1 MSVRGGQLS
10 NSGGI
15 RDDLK
20 SVIAFFTI
28 FPVRSKLL
36 PTARGLYFLS
46 TLGLG
51 IGILAG
57 AVFFLMSLYIGPASA
72 AIIYILLITAI
83 PGFHHLDSVLDVGD
97 ALMAR
102 GDAARMVRV
111 MKDTATGAG
120 AIGMFMVVYGTTAAF
135 TLSIGYVEAIAVLAL
150 AEAVSKLS
158 LIVSATGRKALGSGM
173 GSSFLQSVSQGGLPM
188 LIVNLALPF
197 LISIFLGIP
206 YIIPI
211 FIALLVSFLITTG
224 LEKMLSGINGDVL
237 GFSGEVSRMV
247 YIVSFV
253 LISMI
258 SVHYGALGL
267 KINI

>member
-1 MSVRGGQLS
+1 MRGILLS
-10 NSGGI
+10 DSGGI
-15 RDDLK
+15 REDLR

-28 FPVRSKLL
+28 FPVGSKSL
-36 PTARGLYFLS
+36 PTPRGLYFLS

-51 IGILAG
+51 IGLFAG
-57 AVFFLMSLYIGPASA
+57 LVFFWMAFYFGSVSA
-72 AIIYILLITAI
+72 VIIYVVLITAI

-102 GDAARMVRV
+102 GDSARMVRV

-135 TLSIGYVEAIAVLAL
+135 ALSIGYANAISVLAL
-150 AEAVSKLS
+150 AESVSKLS
-158 LIVSATGRKALGSGM
+158 LIVSARGRKALGSGM
-173 GSSFLQSVSQGGLPM
+173 GSSFLDSVSRGGFTL
-188 LIVNLALPF
+188 LIVNLAIPF
-197 LISIFLGIP
+197 LVSIFLGIS

-211 FIALLVSFLITTG
+211 FIALIVSFIIASRF
-224 LEKMLSGINGDVL
+224 EKMLSGINGDVL

-253 LISMI
+253 LISII
-258 SVHYGALGL
+258 SIHYGALGL
-267 KINI
+267 KINV

>member
-1 MSVRGGQLS
+1 MSVRGELLS
-10 NSGGI
+10 DSGGI
-15 RDDLK
+15 LEDLR

-28 FPVRSKLL
+28 FPVMSKSL

-46 TLGLG
+46 ALGLG
-51 IGILAG
+51 IGLFAG
-57 AVFFLMSLYIGPASA
+57 IVFFWVASYIGSVSA
-72 AIIYILLITAI
+72 VLIYILLIIGI

-120 AIGMFMVVYGTTAAF
+120 AIGMIMVVYGTTAAF
-135 TLSIGYVEAIAVLAL
+135 ALSVGSADAISVLAL

-173 GSSFLQSVSQGGLPM
+173 GSSFLDSVSRGGFPL
-188 LIVNLALPF
+188 LLVNFAIPLLF
-197 LISIFLGIP
+197 SIFLGIS

-211 FIALLVSFLITTG
+211 FIALIASFIITSR

-237 GFSGEVSRMV
+237 GFSGEISRMV

-258 SVHYGALGL
+258 SIHYAVLGL
-267 KINI
+267 KVNV